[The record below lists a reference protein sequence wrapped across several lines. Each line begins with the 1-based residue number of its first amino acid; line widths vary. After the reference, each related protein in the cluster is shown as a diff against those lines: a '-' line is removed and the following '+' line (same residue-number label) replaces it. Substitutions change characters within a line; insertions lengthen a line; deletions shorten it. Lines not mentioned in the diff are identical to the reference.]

1 MSVKYANQINNM
13 YYANMDEQR
22 IKYILAIRNKDV
34 IPNLKEMIYNFTP
47 ELIMK
52 SLETGLSIREIVEK
66 EFSGDFSK
74 YIGEMRDYQTL
85 GTGFMY
91 MSPRS
96 ILGDGV
102 GLGKTA
108 EVGGLLNFLKKK
120 GELTRF
126 IIAVE
131 TSAVGQTQFELMKFT
146 GLNIISLPSTADKLR
161 KAINK
166 TDWDIIDGIVIKH
179 STLRSDVFSKWLS
192 LNLDEHNKSTM
203 FNTFFLD
210 ESSVIKNRDTKIF
223 EYTENICNIVDRV
236 HLMNA
241 TAFETSIIDIYNQM
255 DMAYPE
261 LLPKQWRIEK
271 EYCVFGKKAFWKR
284 NKATG
289 KAEINFARQM
299 TGYKNQEKFKEC
311 LKLVYFGRSK
321 KEVGKELEHKYIVY
335 EVEPTTE
342 QSLAISKGYKY
353 TEVLNCP
360 THLEDVNIQLNRKEI
375 PKLDRLIS
383 LIENEFSGEQIMIY
397 CFHLDAQQVIKQELE
412 AIGRNPIILNGET
425 DDLERLKIITDF
437 NTGKNDILITN
448 IQKSLNLYNGDV
460 CIFYSMVGNPARM
473 EQIRGRIDRSVDDK
487 IKTYVLLLYKG
498 TGEYNFFTQIAKQ
511 RSKDSRDLTIDA
523 KTAVDMFI
531 DAMDLGN

>member
-1 MSVKYANQINNM
+1 MSVKYANQVNGM
-13 YYANMDEQR
+13 YCADMSSEQ
-22 IKYILAIRNKDV
+22 IKYILAVRNRTV
-34 IPNLKEMIYNFTP
+34 IPNLKTMIFSFTP
-47 ELIMK
+47 ELIMR
-52 SLETGLSIREIVEK
+52 SLEERKSIRDIIDS
-66 EFSGDFSK
+66 EFNGDYSS
-74 YIGEMRDYQTL
+74 YIGELRDYQTL

-91 MSPRS
+91 VSPRS

-108 EVGGLLNFLKKK
+108 EVGALLNFLKKK

-146 GLNIISLPSTADKLR
+146 GLNIISLPSIATKLR
-161 KAINK
+161 KAIKN
-166 TDWDIIDGIVIKH
+166 TDWDTVDGIVIKH
-179 STLRSDVFSKWLS
+179 SALRSDVFSKWLS
-192 LNLDEHNKSTM
+192 LHLDENNKSKM

-210 ESSVIKNRDTKIF
+210 ESSVIKNRGTKIF

-255 DMAYPE
+255 DMIYPD
-261 LLPKQWRIEK
+261 LLPKKWRIER
-271 EYCVFGKKAFWKR
+271 EYCVFGKKSYWTR
-284 NKATG
+284 NKTTG
-289 KAEINFARQM
+289 KAEINFAMQM
-299 TGYKNQEKFKEC
+299 TGYKNQERFKEC

-321 KEVGKELEHKYIVY
+321 KEVGKELAHRYLVY

-360 THLEDVNIQLNRKEI
+360 THLEDININLNRKEI

-383 LIENEFSGEQIMIY
+383 LVENEFNSEQVMIY
-397 CFHLDAQQVIKQELE
+397 CFHLDAQDVIKRELE
-412 AIGRNPIILNGET
+412 AIGRNPVILNGET

-498 TGEYNFFTQIAKQ
+498 TGEYNFFTQVAKQ

-531 DAMDLGN
+531 DAMDLSN